1 MILYNYVVYC
11 RLICCY
17 VDLCE
22 LILIKDIKSDII
34 LIIYWLY
41 NEVYI
46 CYIIRLVVVKLGN
59 NSLGKNME
67 LYIMM
72 GSYCNLL

>member
-11 RLICCY
+11 RLICGY

-22 LILIKDIKSDII
+22 LILIKDIESDII

-72 GSYCNLL
+72 GNNL